1 MPSQCKV
8 DTDPL
13 AAPLVLLRFALLE
26 HEFFVQELSQKLII
40 HSPFFTFSVFFFYT
54 RLIPIFSISIKSFF
68 FFYIFIN
75 IQD

>member
-26 HEFFVQELSQKLII
+26 HEFFIQQLSRKLII
-40 HSPFFTFSVFFFYT
+40 YSPLHFLSFFYT
-54 RLIPIFSISIKSFF
+54 LIPIF
-68 FFYIFIN
+68 FY
-75 IQD
+75 

>member
-26 HEFFVQELSQKLII
+26 HQFFVQELSQKLII
-40 HSPFFTFSVFFFYT
+40 HSPFFTFSIFFFT
-54 RLIPIFSISIKSFF
+54 
-68 FFYIFIN
+68 
-75 IQD
+75 QD